1 MSLIKNVFIILAVVV
16 LAVSGVIIAENL
28 FGTSLFSQQVGYSS
42 QAASST
48 VYIQNGVSGVVTLT
62 DPFLGR
68 TVNINVNYDPI
79 DSGSGVIVSNNGY
92 IITAFHVI
100 GDPNSEINGDQLK
113 LMSSNDVEY
122 YLEEA
127 AVTSYMSQD
136 NPQLGAELL
145 NNNTT
150 TVNSNVQA
158 NSNNNINNILELLN
172 QRNLINA
179 SSYKQGIRV
188 KLQSSSSFINA
199 SIIDVGDASTDE
211 DVALLK
217 VNANNLPSLSINSQQ
232 PQANENLRIYGYPGN
247 STESQFYQTD
257 SSVTPTTSTGNLQSE
272 VTNSLN
278 ILYYETSAKVSE
290 GFSGGP
296 VLDNQNNI
304 LGIVIYSVAT
314 QNRFRQVTNSQSS
327 VFLSSKYLIQLCN
340 KNHIPITL
348 N

>member
-1 MSLIKNVFIILAVVV
+1 
-16 LAVSGVIIAENL
+16 
-28 FGTSLFSQQVGYSS
+28 
-42 QAASST
+42 
-48 VYIQNGVSGVVTLT
+48 
-62 DPFLGR
+62 
-68 TVNINVNYDPI
+68 
-79 DSGSGVIVSNNGY
+79 
-92 IITAFHVI
+92 
-100 GDPNSEINGDQLK
+100 
-113 LMSSNDVEY
+113 
-122 YLEEA
+122 
-127 AVTSYMSQD
+127 
-136 NPQLGAELL
+136 
-145 NNNTT
+145 
-150 TVNSNVQA
+150 
-158 NSNNNINNILELLN
+158 
-172 QRNLINA
+172 LINA
-179 SSYKQGIRV
+179 NSYKQGIRV
-188 KLQSSSSFINA
+188 KLPSSSSFINA

-257 SSVTPTTSTGNLQSE
+257 SSVTPSTSTGNLQSE

-314 QNRFRQVTNSQSS
+314 QNRLRQITNSQSS